1 MLATVYCS
9 DKLSEKLN
17 SGPSAVSTSSP
28 VNANALGHNLM
39 NGFYHNQNFDFNSN
53 VDCQQA
59 NLHQQHQHQQQQ
71 QQHHQQHH
79 QQQHYSN
86 MNANK
91 GFQPWIKQ
99 EFASNSALFN
109 NANAAKNNAL
119 SNSCSPLSQTCSSYN
134 QHPNEFLA
142 SYNTA
147 IDPNASSFYAN
158 NSLSSATANWWDVNL
173 QNANYNFYNNNNNSQ
188 TIESTQLSQNVDMGY
203 SSNYLLPHHLKNTT
217 SPTNATYFQS
227 EPYKS
232 FLSMNYTTADSCK
245 PNMKVSIDAKSDGP
259 NAAAA
264 ASSSTASSSAKANT
278 SSPSSSSS
286 STCSSASLSSS
297 KLSQTSSASA
307 SKNLANDLSISTST
321 ASSSAS
327 PTSAPPANNGQK
339 KAAPKTRYSGRSQC
353 DCPHCQEADSLGP
366 IEGAQLK
373 KQRNIHSCH
382 IAGCGKIYNK
392 TSHLKAHLR
401 WHTGNFESF
410 LLY

>member
-9 DKLSEKLN
+9 DKLSEKLS

-28 VNANALGHNLM
+28 VNANALGNNLM
-39 NGFYHNQNFDFNSN
+39 HGFYHNHNQNFDFNSN

-59 NLHQQHQHQQQQ
+59 NLHQHHQN
-71 QQHHQQHH
+71 QQHH
-79 QQQHYSN
+79 QQQQHYNN
-86 MNANK
+86 MSSNK

-99 EFASNSALFN
+99 EFASNSLFN
-109 NANAAKNNAL
+109 SSANANGTKNNSL
-119 SNSCSPLSQTCSSYN
+119 SNSCSPLSQNGSSYN

-142 SYNTA
+142 SYSTS

-158 NSLSSATANWWDVNL
+158 NSLTSTTANWWDVNL
-173 QNANYNFYNNNNNSQ
+173 QNANYNFYNNPQ
-188 TIESTQLSQNVDMGY
+188 TIENTQLSQNIDMGY

-217 SPTNATYFQS
+217 TSTNNATYFQS

-232 FLSMNYTTADSCK
+232 FLSMNYNTSDNCK
-245 PNMKVSIDAKSDGP
+245 PNMKVSIDAKSDGL
-259 NAAAA
+259 NAAP
-264 ASSSTASSSAKANT
+264 SSTASSSAKANT

-286 STCSSASLSSS
+286 STCSSVSLSSN
-297 KLSQTSSASA
+297 
-307 SKNLANDLSISTST
+307 KNLASDLSISNST
-321 ASSSAS
+321 ASSSTS
-327 PTSAPPANNGQK
+327 STSAPPSNNSRK
-339 KAAPKTRYSGRSQC
+339 TAAPKSRYSGRSQC

-401 WHTGNFESF
+401 WHTATIDRRKTV
-410 LLY
+410 LM